1 MQLPRIDGPIPYLV
15 IDTETTGLK
24 WWEDRLFGISIALPD
39 GDGMY
44 WDVRT
49 DPGIVGWF
57 SDLIAAGHVDT
68 WVGHNFKFD
77 IHFLREAGI
86 CIPTDKID
94 CTMIRAALIN
104 EHEPTYALDFLA
116 RKYCGQKKDEEIYE
130 EMAKIFGGRPTR
142 NAQMPNISRAPEK
155 LVSKYAIQDALVTRA
170 LYEWQ
175 AIEIDKQDLYKVH
188 RLERDLMPV
197 IIDMETEGVRVDVE
211 QAERAVR
218 DLTKRV
224 DVAQGDLNRM
234 AGFEV
239 NPNPSGSIAQLF
251 QPKLGDDG
259 EWYLID
265 GTRAEKTEGGKASID
280 ADCLRRMKH
289 PAAKMILDLRKM
301 LKTRDTF
308 LKGHILGHQHDG
320 IIHCNYNQT
329 KNDAEAGT
337 GTGRLSITNPALQ
350 QIPSRDFEIKSLVRP
365 IFKPDY
371 GAQWLGMDWSQ
382 FEFRVANHYGQ
393 VPAIMEAYRANPQL
407 DFHQLVSDMTGIPRN
422 AQYAGGPSSK
432 AINLGLAFNMGS
444 GRLAQEC
451 GLPYTEEEGPNGTI
465 YLKAGPEAMAL
476 FEKYHTAN
484 PGMRN
489 NQIKASNIA
498 KERGFVHS
506 IMGRHIR
513 FPGGQFVHKASGL
526 IYQSTSADC
535 MKIKMI
541 ELHRKLRDTGWGR
554 LLLSVH
560 DEVGISLDDDSVQHA
575 EELARIY
582 TTFDG
587 VECPIKLRIP
597 ITCDWGVGGD
607 WFIAKG

>member
-1 MQLPRIDGPIPYLV
+1 MNFPRIDKPIPYLV

-39 GDGMY
+39 GLSMY
-44 WDVRT
+44 WDIRES
-49 DPGIVGWF
+49 PKCIEWLN
-57 SDLIAAGHVDT
+57 DLIRHNMVRV
-68 WVGHNFKFD
+68 WVGHNLKFD
-77 IHFLREAGI
+77 LHFLREAGVG
-86 CIPTDKID
+86 IPTDRID

-104 EHEPTYALDFLA
+104 EHEPTYSLDFLG
-116 RKYCGQKKDEEIYE
+116 RKYAGEKKDTEIYE
-130 EMAKIFGGRPTR
+130 ELAKIFGGRPTR
-142 NAQMPNISRAPEK
+142 NAQMPNISRAPIH
-155 LVSKYAIQDALVTRA
+155 VVAPYAIQDAKVTQK
-170 LYEWQ
+170 LYDWQ
-175 AIEIDKQDLYKVH
+175 QVEIDKQGLHKVH

-197 IIDMETEGVRVDVE
+197 ILDMETQGVRVDVE
-211 QAERAVR
+211 QAEKAVR
-218 DLTKRV
+218 SLTKSIDDMQR
-224 DVAQGDLNRM
+224 DLNKV

-239 NPNPSGSIAQLF
+239 NPNPSGSIAELF
-251 QPKLGDDG
+251 RPELRQDN

-265 GTRAEKTEGGKASID
+265 GTQADKTDGGKASIN

-308 LKGHILGHQHDG
+308 LSGHILGHQHDG
-320 IIHCNYNQT
+320 VIHCNYNQT
-329 KNDAEAGT
+329 KNDSEAGT

-350 QIPSRDFEIKSLVRP
+350 QIPSRDVAIKSLVRP
-365 IFKPDY
+365 VFKADF
-371 GAQWLGMDWSQ
+371 GASWLGLDWSQ
-382 FEFRVANHYGQ
+382 FEFRVANHYGK
-393 VPAIMEAYRANPQL
+393 VPAILEAYAQNPNL

-451 GLPYTEEEGPNGTI
+451 GLPYTEEVGPEGNVF
-465 YLKAGPEAMAL
+465 LKAGPEAMDL

-489 NQIKASNIA
+489 MASAASSIA
-498 KERGFVHS
+498 KKRGFVHS

-526 IYQSTSADC
+526 IYQATSADC
-535 MKIKMI
+535 MKLKLI
-541 ELHRKLRDTGWGR
+541 ELHRYLTEHGVGR

-560 DEVGISLDDDSVQHA
+560 DEVGISLDRDSVEHA
-575 EELARIY
+575 EKIAKIY
-582 TTFDG
+582 TTFNG
-587 VECPIKLRIP
+587 VDCPIKLRVP
-597 ITCDWGVGGD
+597 ITCDWGLGED
-607 WFIAKG
+607 WYEAKG

>member
-1 MQLPRIDGPIPYLV
+1 MTAFPRIDHAPVLV

-24 WWEDRLFGISIALPD
+24 WWEDRAFGISIALPEFS
-39 GDGMY
+39 GY
-44 WDVRT
+44 WDIRT
-49 DPGIVGWF
+49 SPGVIEWLD
-57 SDLIAAGHVDT
+57 DLILQKRVDT
-68 WVGHNFKFD
+68 WVGHNMKFD
-77 IHFLREAGI
+77 VHFLREAGVAV
-86 CIPTDKID
+86 PTELID

-116 RKYCGQKKDEEIYE
+116 RKYVGMKKDEELYE
-130 EMAKIFGGRPTR
+130 ELAKLFGGRPTR
-142 NAQMPNISRAPEK
+142 NMQMPNISRAPEHV
-155 LVSKYAIQDALVTRA
+155 VSKYAIQDAVVTLA
-170 LYEWQ
+170 LYNWQ
-175 AIEIDKQDLYKVH
+175 QGEIERQDLHQVH

-197 IIDMETEGVRVDVE
+197 IIDMEEQGVAVDVE
-211 QAERAVR
+211 QAERAVHG
-218 DLTKRV
+218 LTKRI
-224 DVAQGDLNRM
+224 DEMQQGLNSL

-239 NPNPSGSIAQLF
+239 NPNPSGSIADLF
-251 QPKLGDDG
+251 KPTLREDN
-259 EWYLID
+259 EWYLVD
-265 GTRAEKTEGGKASID
+265 GTRAGKTDGGKASID

-289 PAAKMILDLRKM
+289 PAAAMILDLRKA

-350 QIPSRDFEIKSLVRP
+350 QIPSRDVAIKSLVRP
-365 IFKPDY
+365 IFQADA
-371 GAQWLGMDWSQ
+371 GAQWLGLDWSQ

-393 VPAIMEAYRANPQL
+393 VPAILKAYADNPDL

-451 GLPYTEEEGPNGTI
+451 GLPYTEEEGPNGNV

-484 PGMRN
+484 PGMRSTSM
-489 NQIKASNIA
+489 KASGIA

-506 IMGRHIR
+506 VMGRHIR

-526 IYQSTSADC
+526 IYQATSADC
-535 MKIKMI
+535 MKLKLI
-541 ELHRKLRDTGWGR
+541 ELHRHLRARECGR
-554 LLLSVH
+554 LLLTVH
-560 DEVGISLDDDSVQHA
+560 DEVGISLDNDSKHEA
-575 EELARIY
+575 EEIARLY

-587 VECPIKLRIP
+587 VECPIKLRVP
-597 ITCDWGVGGD
+597 IRCDWGIGKD
-607 WFIAKG
+607 WYAAKG